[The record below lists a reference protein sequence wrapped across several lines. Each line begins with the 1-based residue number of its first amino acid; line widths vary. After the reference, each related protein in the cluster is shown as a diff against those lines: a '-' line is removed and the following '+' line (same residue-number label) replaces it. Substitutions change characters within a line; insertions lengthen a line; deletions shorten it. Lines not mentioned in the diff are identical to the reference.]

1 MHCQFIL
8 TTLGRG
14 GAETHTV
21 GLANA
26 LLELGHRCDVV
37 ALKRLPPRYGAEL
50 VPGAGAAVFWCDARG
65 FIDFR
70 AMRRLA
76 QLIRSRRADVLVAV
90 NEYAMMYAHFA
101 QRLAGR
107 RIPVVVTFHTTL
119 VPSLKERVKNRL
131 QRIFFGLSDM
141 LIYISECQAAYWRS
155 RGVRA
160 RAERVIHNGVDVDF
174 FSTAQ
179 AEALRGAARRRM
191 GLRDSDYV
199 VGLCG
204 RFWPEKNHPQLIDAM
219 AQLRDEG
226 VPVKAVLVGGG
237 PDESAV
243 REYVRARGLA
253 DAVIFAGEQKDVR
266 PYIAAFDV
274 GVLCSTMETFS
285 VAALEIMAMGRPMVL
300 SALGG
305 ASEMVLE
312 GKNGFL
318 FPVGDTRAFVGHL
331 RSLYDASRRSAMGSK
346 ARQIVVERFSHGEM
360 VRSYSAVL
368 SSFGHGR

>member
-8 TTLGRG
+8 NTLGRG

-21 GLANA
+21 SLANA
-26 LLELGHRCDVV
+26 LIALGHRCDVV
-37 ALKRLPPRYGAEL
+37 ALKRLPPRYGDEL
-50 VPGAGAAVFWCDARG
+50 VPNADAAVFWCDSRG

-76 QLIRSRRADVLVAV
+76 KIINDRRADVLVAV
-90 NEYAMMYAHFA
+90 NEYSMMYAHLA
-101 QRLAGR
+101 RRLAGQ

-119 VPSLKERVKNRL
+119 VPTLKERVKNRC

-141 LIYISECQAAYWRS
+141 LVYISECQAAYWRS

-160 RAERVIHNGVDVDF
+160 KAECVIHNGVDIDF
-174 FSTAQ
+174 FSMEQ
-179 AEALRGAARRRM
+179 AETMRGAARRQM
-191 GLRDSDYV
+191 GLDNAEYV
-199 VGLCG
+199 IGLCG
-204 RFWPEKNHPQLIDAM
+204 RFWPEKNHTQLVDAV
-219 AQLRDEG
+219 AQFRQEG

-237 PDESAV
+237 PNQSAV
-243 REYVRARGLA
+243 QQYVRARGLS

-285 VAALEIMAMGRPMVL
+285 VAALEIMAMGRPVVL
-300 SALGG
+300 SELGG
-305 ASEMVLE
+305 ASEMVIE

-318 FPVGDTRAFVGHL
+318 FPVGDTRAFIGHL
-331 RSLYDASRRSAMGSK
+331 RSLYDNTRRRMMGNK

-360 VRSYSAVL
+360 IRSYCEVL
-368 SSFGHGR
+368 TALL

>member
-21 GLANA
+21 NLANA
-26 LLELGHRCDVV
+26 MVELGHRCDVV
-37 ALKRLPPRYGAEL
+37 ALKRLPPRYGEEL
-50 VPGAGAAVFWCDARG
+50 VPHADAAVSWCDARG

-76 QLIRSRRADVLVAV
+76 ELISERRADVLVAV

-101 QRLAGR
+101 QRLARR

-119 VPSLKERVKNRL
+119 VPTLKERLKSRL
-131 QRIFFGLSDM
+131 QRIFFGVSDM
-141 LIYISECQAAYWRS
+141 LVYISECQAAYWRS

-160 RAERVIHNGVDVDF
+160 KAECVIHNGVDIDF
-174 FSTAQ
+174 FSTRQ
-179 AEALRGAARRRM
+179 AGALRAAARRQM
-191 GLRDSDYV
+191 GLHDSDYV
-199 VGLCG
+199 IGLSA
-204 RFWPEKNHPQLIDAM
+204 RFWPEKNHPQLVDAV
-219 AQLRDEG
+219 ARLKEEG
-226 VPVKAVLVGGG
+226 VPAKAVLVGGG
-237 PDESAV
+237 PNQSAV
-243 REYVRARGLA
+243 EDYVRARGLS
-253 DAVIFAGEQKDVR
+253 DAVIFAGEKKDVR

-305 ASEMVLE
+305 ASEMVIE

-318 FPVGDTRAFVGHL
+318 FPVGDTGAFVAHL
-331 RSLYDASRRSAMGSK
+331 RALYDNNRRSLMGSK

-360 VRSYSAVL
+360 VRSYCQVL
-368 SSFGHGR
+368 GSIHG

>member
-8 TTLGRG
+8 NTLGRG

-26 LLELGHRCDVV
+26 MLALGHRCDVV

-50 VPGAGAAVFWCDARG
+50 VPNADAAVYWCDSRG
-65 FIDFR
+65 FIDLR
-70 AMRRLA
+70 AIRRLA
-76 QLIRSRRADVLVAV
+76 QLINERRADVLVAV
-90 NEYAMMYAHFA
+90 NEYSMMYAHFA
-101 QRLAGR
+101 QRLARR

-119 VPSLKERVKNRL
+119 VPSLKERLKNRL

-141 LIYISECQAAYWRS
+141 LVYISEGQAAYWRS

-160 RAERVIHNGVDVDF
+160 RAECVIHNGVDTDF
-174 FSTAQ
+174 FSIGQ
-179 AEALRGAARRRM
+179 AEAMRGAARRQM
-191 GLRDSDYV
+191 GLHDSDYV
-199 VGLCG
+199 VGLSG
-204 RFWPEKNHPQLIDAM
+204 RFWPEKNHTQLVDAVV
-219 AQLRDEG
+219 QLKAEG

-237 PDESAV
+237 PSQAAV
-243 REYVRARGLA
+243 QEYVRARGLS

-285 VAALEIMAMGRPMVL
+285 VAALEIMAMGRPVVL
-300 SALGG
+300 SELGG
-305 ASEMVLE
+305 AREMVFE
-312 GKNGFL
+312 GRNGFL
-318 FPVGDTRAFVGHL
+318 FPVGDTSAFVGHL
-331 RSLYDASRRSAMGSK
+331 RSLYDHARRSAMGSK

-360 VRSYSAVL
+360 VRSYCEVL
-368 SSFGHGR
+368 SSIDGR